1 MADPKVI
8 NYAGEQKIYN
18 KEKVDELLDTKQDT
32 LVPDIVVQDSV
43 NVVTNSAVKAYVDAE
58 TQRAETAEGDLN
70 DLNTTDKSNLVAA
83 INEVKDS
90 AYTVDEHVT
99 AGSTN
104 PVQNTGVKEYV
115 DAQDE
120 ATLQSAKDYTDDK
133 IGELEPGDGS
143 TVVELTGHLGDL
155 NNAAESLVT
164 AINNIDGRVEQ
175 NSLGIGALETSLNQE
190 STARIAGDQALD
202 TKITQVE
209 QAKQDKLTFDD
220 TPTHSSNNPVTST
233 GIKDYVDEI
242 TGQLGDLNNAAE
254 SLVTA
259 INQLDDRVGQNATS
273 INDLNNNLAAELQAR
288 IDGDQAL
295 DTKITQVEQTKQNK
309 LTFDDTPTHSSNNPV
324 TSTGIKDYVDEIT
337 GQLNDL
343 NTPAESL
350 VTAINQLEGKFKDPD
365 DAMSDTSENAV
376 QNKVIKEYI
385 DDKDT
390 TPAEGSQ
397 KAVTSDGIY
406 KAIKRSYV
414 KVGDIMDWPQ
424 FKTETRTMVSDSP
437 FEFTFNGLMH
447 NVTVEPKD
455 VEFEIAD
462 NVPEGWK
469 AMDGTAVIDA
479 ADNQEL
485 ADFFGGRNTTT
496 DGKIWIPYL
505 PRKIIKVA
513 Y

>member
-18 KEKVDELLDTKQDT
+18 KEKVDELLDLKQDT
-32 LVPDIVVQDSV
+32 LVPDILVQDSV
-43 NVVTNSAVKAYVDAE
+43 NVVTNAAVKAYVDDE
-58 TQRAETAEGDLN
+58 TQRAESAEGDLN
-70 DLNTTDKSNLVAA
+70 DLDTTDKSNLVAA
-83 INEVKDS
+83 INEVKNS

-190 STARIAGDQALD
+190 SAARIAGDQALD

-242 TGQLGDLNNAAE
+242 TGQLD
-254 SLVTA
+254 
-259 INQLDDRVGQNATS
+259 
-273 INDLNNNLAAELQAR
+273 
-288 IDGDQAL
+288 
-295 DTKITQVEQTKQNK
+295 
-309 LTFDDTPTHSSNNPV
+309 
-324 TSTGIKDYVDEIT
+324 
-337 GQLNDL
+337 DL

-350 VTAINQLEGKFKDPD
+350 VTAINQLGGKFKDPD
-365 DAMSDTSENAV
+365 DVMSDTSENAV

-385 DDKDT
+385 DDRDT
-390 TPAEGSQ
+390 TPTEGSQ

-406 KAIKRSYV
+406 KAIKKSYV
-414 KVGDIMDWPQ
+414 KIGEIMDWPQ
-424 FKTETRTMVSDSP
+424 FKTETRTMISDNP
-437 FEFTFNGLMH
+437 FEFTFNGLVH
-447 NVTVEPKD
+447 NVAVEPKD
-455 VEFEIAD
+455 VELEIAD
-462 NVPEGWK
+462 NVPEGWR
-469 AMDGTAVIDA
+469 AMDGSVELDA
-479 ADNQEL
+479 ATNQEL

>member
-32 LVPDIVVQDSV
+32 LVPDVVVQDSV

-58 TQRAETAEGDLN
+58 TQRAESAEGDLN
-70 DLNTTDKSNLVAA
+70 DLKTTDKSNLVAA

-120 ATLQSAKDYTDDK
+120 ATLQSAKGYTDDK

-143 TVVELTGHLGDL
+143 TVVELTGHLGNL

-190 STARIAGDQALD
+190 SAARIAGDQALD

-209 QAKQDKLTFDD
+209 QTKQDKLTFDD

-242 TGQLGDLNNAAE
+242 TGQLGDLN
-254 SLVTA
+254 
-259 INQLDDRVGQNATS
+259 
-273 INDLNNNLAAELQAR
+273 
-288 IDGDQAL
+288 
-295 DTKITQVEQTKQNK
+295 
-309 LTFDDTPTHSSNNPV
+309 
-324 TSTGIKDYVDEIT
+324 
-337 GQLNDL
+337 
-343 NTPAESL
+343 TPAESL
-350 VTAINQLEGKFKDPD
+350 VTAINQLEGKYKEPD
-365 DAMSDTSENAV
+365 TAMSDTSENAV

-385 DDKDT
+385 DDRDT
-390 TPAEGSQ
+390 TPTENSE

-406 KAIKRSYV
+406 KAIRKAGV
-414 KVGDIMDWPQ
+414 KIGDIMDWPQ
-424 FKTETRTMVSDSP
+424 FKTETRTMTSDNP
-437 FEFTFNGLMH
+437 FGFTFNGLMH
-447 NVTVEPKD
+447 NVAVEPKD
-455 VEFEIAD
+455 VELEIAD
-462 NVPEGWK
+462 NVPEGWR
-469 AMDGTAVIDA
+469 AMDGSVELDA
-479 ADNQEL
+479 ATNQEL
-485 ADFFGGRNTTT
+485 ANFFGGRNTTT

-505 PRKIIKVA
+505 PHKIIKVA

>member
-1 MADPKVI
+1 MAEPKVI

-43 NVVTNSAVKAYVDAE
+43 NVVTNSAIKTYVDTE
-58 TQRAETAEGDLN
+58 TQRAESAEGDLN

-83 INEVKDS
+83 INEVKNS

-115 DAQDE
+115 DAQDA
-120 ATLQSAKDYTDDK
+120 ATLQSAKDYTDGK

-143 TVVELTGHLGDL
+143 TVAELTGHLGDL
-155 NNAAESLVT
+155 KNAAESLVT

-190 STARIAGDQALD
+190 SAARIAGDQALD

-220 TPTHSSNNPVTST
+220 TPTHSSINPVTST

-242 TGQLGDLNNAAE
+242 TGQLGDLN
-254 SLVTA
+254 
-259 INQLDDRVGQNATS
+259 
-273 INDLNNNLAAELQAR
+273 
-288 IDGDQAL
+288 
-295 DTKITQVEQTKQNK
+295 
-309 LTFDDTPTHSSNNPV
+309 
-324 TSTGIKDYVDEIT
+324 
-337 GQLNDL
+337 
-343 NTPAESL
+343 TPAESL
-350 VTAINQLEGKFKDPD
+350 VTAINQLEGKYKEPD
-365 DAMSDTSENAV
+365 AAMSDTSENAV
-376 QNKVIKEYI
+376 QNKVIKAYV

-390 TPAEGSQ
+390 TPTENSE

-406 KAIKRSYV
+406 KAIKKSYV
-414 KVGDIMDWPQ
+414 KIGDIMDWPQ
-424 FKTETRTMVSDSP
+424 FKTETRTMISDNP
-437 FEFTFNGLMH
+437 FEFTFNGLVH
-447 NVTVEPKD
+447 NVAVEPKD

-462 NVPEGWK
+462 NVPEGWR
-469 AMDGTAVIDA
+469 AMDGSVELDA
-479 ADNQEL
+479 ATNKEL

>member
-1 MADPKVI
+1 MADPRII
-8 NYAGEQKIYN
+8 NYAGDQKIYN

-32 LVPDIVVQDSV
+32 LVPDIVVQDSS
-43 NVVTNSAVKAYVDAE
+43 NVVTNAAVKAYIDAE
-58 TQRAETAEGDLN
+58 TQRAESVEGDLN
-70 DLNTTDKSNLVAA
+70 DLDTTDKSNIVAA

-120 ATLQSAKDYTDDK
+120 ATLQSAKDYADDK
-133 IGELEPGDGS
+133 IGELEPGDG
-143 TVVELTGHLGDL
+143 TAVVELTGHLGDL

-190 STARIAGDQALD
+190 SAARIAGDQALD

-242 TGQLGDLNNAAE
+242 TGQLGDLN
-254 SLVTA
+254 
-259 INQLDDRVGQNATS
+259 
-273 INDLNNNLAAELQAR
+273 
-288 IDGDQAL
+288 
-295 DTKITQVEQTKQNK
+295 
-309 LTFDDTPTHSSNNPV
+309 
-324 TSTGIKDYVDEIT
+324 
-337 GQLNDL
+337 
-343 NTPAESL
+343 TPAESL
-350 VTAINQLEGKFKDPD
+350 VTAINQLEGKYKDPD
-365 DAMSDTSENAV
+365 DVMSDTSENAV
-376 QNKVIKEYI
+376 QNKVIKAYV
-385 DDKDT
+385 DDRDI
-390 TPAEGSQ
+390 TPTENSE
-397 KAVTSDGIY
+397 KTVTSDGIY
-406 KAIKRSYV
+406 KAIRKAGV
-414 KVGDIMDWPQ
+414 KIGDIMDWPQ
-424 FKTETRTMVSDSP
+424 FKTETRTMISDNP
-437 FEFTFNGLMH
+437 FEFTFNGLVH
-447 NVTVEPKD
+447 NVAVEPKE
-455 VEFEIAD
+455 VELEIAD

-469 AMDGTAVIDA
+469 AMDGSVELDA
-479 ADNQEL
+479 DTNQEL
-485 ADFFGGRNTTT
+485 AGFFGGRNTTI

>member
-18 KEKVDELLDTKQDT
+18 KEKVDELLDLKQDT
-32 LVPDIVVQDSV
+32 LVPDITVQDSV
-43 NVVTNSAVKAYVDAE
+43 NVVTNAAVKAYVDAE
-58 TQRAETAEGDLN
+58 TQRAESAEGKLADLK
-70 DLNTTDKSNLVAA
+70 TTDKSNLVAA

-115 DAQDE
+115 DAQDA

-133 IGELEPGDGS
+133 IGELKPGDGS

-164 AINNIDGRVEQ
+164 AINNTDGRVEQ
-175 NSLGIGALETSLNQE
+175 NSLGIGTLETSLNQE

-242 TGQLGDLNNAAE
+242 TGQLGDLN
-254 SLVTA
+254 
-259 INQLDDRVGQNATS
+259 
-273 INDLNNNLAAELQAR
+273 
-288 IDGDQAL
+288 
-295 DTKITQVEQTKQNK
+295 
-309 LTFDDTPTHSSNNPV
+309 
-324 TSTGIKDYVDEIT
+324 
-337 GQLNDL
+337 
-343 NTPAESL
+343 TPAESL
-350 VTAINQLEGKFKDPD
+350 VTAINQLEGKYKEPD
-365 DAMSDTSENAV
+365 TAMSDTSKNAV
-376 QNKVIKEYI
+376 QNKVIKAYV
-385 DDKDT
+385 DDRDT
-390 TPAEGSQ
+390 IPTEGSQ

-406 KAIKRSYV
+406 KAIRKAGV
-414 KVGDIMDWPQ
+414 KIGDIMDWPQ
-424 FKTETRTMVSDSP
+424 FRTETRTMISDNP
-437 FEFTFNGLMH
+437 FEFTFNGLVH
-447 NVTVEPKD
+447 RVAVEPKD
-455 VEFEIAD
+455 VELEIAD

-479 ADNQEL
+479 AVNQEL
-485 ADFFGGRNTTT
+485 ADFFGGRNTTE

-505 PRKIIKVA
+505 PHKIIKVA

>member
-32 LVPDIVVQDSV
+32 LVPDITVQDSV
-43 NVVTNSAVKAYVDAE
+43 NVVTNAAVKAYVDAE
-58 TQRAETAEGDLN
+58 TQRAESAEGDLT
-70 DLNTTDKSNLVAA
+70 DLKTTDKSNLVAA

-99 AGSTN
+99 TGSTN

-115 DAQDE
+115 DAQDA

-133 IGELEPGDGS
+133 IGELEQGDGS

-155 NNAAESLVT
+155 KNTAESLVT

-175 NSLGIGALETSLNQE
+175 NLLGIEALETSLNQE
-190 STARIAGDQALD
+190 SAARIAGDQALD

-242 TGQLGDLNNAAE
+242 TGQLGDLN
-254 SLVTA
+254 
-259 INQLDDRVGQNATS
+259 
-273 INDLNNNLAAELQAR
+273 
-288 IDGDQAL
+288 
-295 DTKITQVEQTKQNK
+295 
-309 LTFDDTPTHSSNNPV
+309 
-324 TSTGIKDYVDEIT
+324 
-337 GQLNDL
+337 
-343 NTPAESL
+343 TPAESL
-350 VTAINQLEGKFKDPD
+350 VTAINQLEGKYKEPD
-365 DAMSDTSENAV
+365 TAMSDTSENTV
-376 QNKVIKEYI
+376 QNKVIKAYV

-406 KAIKRSYV
+406 KAIKKSYV
-414 KVGDIMDWPQ
+414 KIGEIMDWPQ
-424 FKTETRTMVSDSP
+424 FKTETRTMISDNP
-437 FEFTFNGLMH
+437 FEFTFNGLVH
-447 NVTVEPKD
+447 NVAVEPKD
-455 VEFEIAD
+455 VELEIAD
-462 NVPEGWK
+462 NVPEGWR
-469 AMDGTAVIDA
+469 AMDGSVELDA
-479 ADNQEL
+479 ATNQEL

>member
-8 NYAGEQKIYN
+8 NYAGGQKIYN
-18 KEKVDELLDTKQDT
+18 KEKVDELLATKQDT

-43 NVVTNSAVKAYVDAE
+43 NVVTNSAVKTYVDAE
-58 TQRAETAEGDLN
+58 TQRAKATEGKLA

-115 DAQDE
+115 DAQDT

-143 TVVELTGHLGDL
+143 TVVELTGHLGGL
-155 NNAAESLVT
+155 KNAAESLVT

-175 NSLGIGALETSLNQE
+175 NSLGIGALEASLNQE
-190 STARIAGDQALD
+190 SAARIAGDQALD

-242 TGQLGDLNNAAE
+242 TGQLGDLN
-254 SLVTA
+254 
-259 INQLDDRVGQNATS
+259 
-273 INDLNNNLAAELQAR
+273 
-288 IDGDQAL
+288 
-295 DTKITQVEQTKQNK
+295 
-309 LTFDDTPTHSSNNPV
+309 
-324 TSTGIKDYVDEIT
+324 
-337 GQLNDL
+337 
-343 NTPAESL
+343 TPAESL
-350 VTAINQLEGKFKDPD
+350 VTAINQLEGKYKEPD
-365 DAMSDTSENAV
+365 TAMSDTSENAV

-385 DDKDT
+385 DDRDT
-390 TPAEGSQ
+390 TPTENSE

-406 KAIKRSYV
+406 KAIKKDGV
-414 KVGDIMDWPQ
+414 KIGDVMDWPQ
-424 FKTETRTMVSDSP
+424 FKTETRTMISDNP
-437 FEFTFNGLMH
+437 FEFTFNGLVH
-447 NVTVEPKD
+447 NVAVEPKD
-455 VEFEIAD
+455 VELEIAD
-462 NVPEGWK
+462 NVPEGWR
-469 AMDGTAVIDA
+469 AMDGTAVINA

-485 ADFFGGRNTTT
+485 ADFFSGRNTTE

>member
-32 LVPDIVVQDSV
+32 LVPDVVVQDSV

-58 TQRAETAEGDLN
+58 TQRAESAEGDLD

-120 ATLQSAKDYTDDK
+120 ATLQSAKGYTDDK

-175 NSLGIGALETSLNQE
+175 SSLGIGALETSLNQE
-190 STARIAGDQALD
+190 SAARIAGDQALD

-242 TGQLGDLNNAAE
+242 TGQLGDLN
-254 SLVTA
+254 
-259 INQLDDRVGQNATS
+259 
-273 INDLNNNLAAELQAR
+273 
-288 IDGDQAL
+288 
-295 DTKITQVEQTKQNK
+295 
-309 LTFDDTPTHSSNNPV
+309 
-324 TSTGIKDYVDEIT
+324 
-337 GQLNDL
+337 
-343 NTPAESL
+343 TPAESL
-350 VTAINQLEGKFKDPD
+350 VTAINQLEGKYKDPD
-365 DAMSDTSENAV
+365 DAMSDISENTV
-376 QNKVIKEYI
+376 QNKVIKAYV
-385 DDKDT
+385 DDRDI
-390 TPAEGSQ
+390 TPTENSE

-406 KAIKRSYV
+406 KAIRKAGV
-414 KVGDIMDWPQ
+414 KIGDIMDWPQ
-424 FKTETRTMVSDSP
+424 FKTETRTMTSDNP
-437 FEFTFNGLMH
+437 FEFTFNGLVH
-447 NVTVEPKD
+447 NVAVEPKD
-455 VEFEIAD
+455 VELEIAD
-462 NVPEGWK
+462 NVPEGWR
-469 AMDGTAVIDA
+469 AMDGSVELDA
-479 ADNQEL
+479 ATNQEL

>member
-32 LVPDIVVQDSV
+32 LVPDVVVQDSV

-58 TQRAETAEGDLN
+58 TQRAKETEGDLA
-70 DLNTTDKSNLVAA
+70 DLNTTDKSNIVAA

-120 ATLQSAKDYTDDK
+120 ATLQSAKGYTDDK

-175 NSLGIGALETSLNQE
+175 NSLGIGAIETSLNQE
-190 STARIAGDQALD
+190 SAARIAGDQALD

-209 QAKQDKLTFDD
+209 QAKQDKLIFDD

-242 TGQLGDLNNAAE
+242 TGQLGDLN
-254 SLVTA
+254 
-259 INQLDDRVGQNATS
+259 
-273 INDLNNNLAAELQAR
+273 
-288 IDGDQAL
+288 
-295 DTKITQVEQTKQNK
+295 
-309 LTFDDTPTHSSNNPV
+309 
-324 TSTGIKDYVDEIT
+324 
-337 GQLNDL
+337 
-343 NTPAESL
+343 TPAESL
-350 VTAINQLEGKFKDPD
+350 VTAINQLDGKFKDPD
-365 DAMSDTSENAV
+365 AAMSDTSENAV

-385 DDKDT
+385 DDRDT
-390 TPAEGSQ
+390 TPTEGSQ

-406 KAIKRSYV
+406 KAIKKSYV
-414 KVGDIMDWPQ
+414 KIGDIMDWPQ
-424 FKTETRTMVSDSP
+424 FKTEMRTMSSDNP
-437 FEFTFNGLMH
+437 FEFTFNGLVH
-447 NVTVEPKD
+447 RVAVEPKD
-455 VEFEIAD
+455 VELEIAD

-469 AMDGTAVIDA
+469 AMDGSVELDA
-479 ADNQEL
+479 ATNQEL

>member
-32 LVPDIVVQDSV
+32 LVPDITVQDSV
-43 NVVTNSAVKAYVDAE
+43 NVVTNSAVKAYVDTE
-58 TQRAETAEGDLN
+58 TQRAESAEGDLN
-70 DLNTTDKSNLVAA
+70 DLKTTDKSNLVAA

-133 IGELEPGDGS
+133 IGELKPGDGS

-155 NNAAESLVT
+155 KNAAESLVT
-164 AINNIDGRVEQ
+164 AINNIDDHVEQ

-190 STARIAGDQALD
+190 SAARIAGDQALD

-242 TGQLGDLNNAAE
+242 TGQLD
-254 SLVTA
+254 
-259 INQLDDRVGQNATS
+259 
-273 INDLNNNLAAELQAR
+273 
-288 IDGDQAL
+288 
-295 DTKITQVEQTKQNK
+295 
-309 LTFDDTPTHSSNNPV
+309 
-324 TSTGIKDYVDEIT
+324 
-337 GQLNDL
+337 DL

-350 VTAINQLEGKFKDPD
+350 VTAINQLEGKYKEPD
-365 DAMSDTSENAV
+365 TAMSDTSENAV
-376 QNKVIKEYI
+376 QNKVIKAYV
-385 DDKDT
+385 DDRDI
-390 TPAEGSQ
+390 TPTENSE

-406 KAIKRSYV
+406 KAIRKAGV
-414 KVGDIMDWPQ
+414 KIGDIIDWPQ
-424 FKTETRTMVSDSP
+424 FKSETRTMTSDNP
-437 FEFTFNGLMH
+437 FEFTFNGLVH
-447 NVTVEPKD
+447 NVAVEPKD
-455 VEFEIAD
+455 VELEIAD
-462 NVPEGWK
+462 NVPEGWR
-469 AMDGTAVIDA
+469 AMDGSVELDA
-479 ADNQEL
+479 ATNQEL

>member
-18 KEKVDELLDTKQDT
+18 KEKVDELLNLKQDT
-32 LVPDIVVQDSV
+32 LVPDITVQDSV

-58 TQRAETAEGDLN
+58 TQRAKSAEGDFA
-70 DLNTTDKSNLVAA
+70 DLKTTDKSNLVAA

-120 ATLQSAKDYTDDK
+120 TTLQSAKDYTDDK
-133 IGELEPGDGS
+133 IGELGPGDGS

-164 AINNIDGRVEQ
+164 AINNIDSRVEQ
-175 NSLGIGALETSLNQE
+175 NLLGIEALEASLNQE
-190 STARIAGDQALD
+190 SAARIAGDQALD

-242 TGQLGDLNNAAE
+242 TGQLGDLN
-254 SLVTA
+254 
-259 INQLDDRVGQNATS
+259 
-273 INDLNNNLAAELQAR
+273 
-288 IDGDQAL
+288 
-295 DTKITQVEQTKQNK
+295 
-309 LTFDDTPTHSSNNPV
+309 
-324 TSTGIKDYVDEIT
+324 
-337 GQLNDL
+337 
-343 NTPAESL
+343 TPAESL
-350 VTAINQLEGKFKDPD
+350 VTAINQLEGKYKEPD
-365 DAMSDTSENAV
+365 TAMSDTSENAV

-385 DDKDT
+385 DDRDT
-390 TPAEGSQ
+390 TPTEGSQ

-406 KAIKRSYV
+406 KAIRKDCV
-414 KVGDIMDWPQ
+414 KIGDIMDWPQ
-424 FKTETRTMVSDSP
+424 FKTETRTMISDNP
-437 FEFTFNGLMH
+437 FEFTFNGLVH
-447 NVTVEPKD
+447 NVAVEPKD
-455 VEFEIAD
+455 VELEIAD

-469 AMDGTAVIDA
+469 AMDGSVELDA
-479 ADNQEL
+479 ATNHEL

>member
-18 KEKVDELLDTKQDT
+18 KEKVDELLDLKQDT
-32 LVPDIVVQDSV
+32 LVPDILVQDSV
-43 NVVTNSAVKAYVDAE
+43 NVVTNAAVKAYVDDE
-58 TQRAETAEGDLN
+58 TQRAESAEGDLN
-70 DLNTTDKSNLVAA
+70 DLDTTDKSNLVAA
-83 INEVKDS
+83 INEVKNS

-190 STARIAGDQALD
+190 SAARIAGDQALD

-242 TGQLGDLNNAAE
+242 TGQLD
-254 SLVTA
+254 
-259 INQLDDRVGQNATS
+259 
-273 INDLNNNLAAELQAR
+273 
-288 IDGDQAL
+288 
-295 DTKITQVEQTKQNK
+295 
-309 LTFDDTPTHSSNNPV
+309 
-324 TSTGIKDYVDEIT
+324 
-337 GQLNDL
+337 DL

-350 VTAINQLEGKFKDPD
+350 VTAINQLGGKFKDPD
-365 DAMSDTSENAV
+365 DVMSDTSENAV

-385 DDKDT
+385 DDRDT
-390 TPAEGSQ
+390 IPTEGSQ

-406 KAIKRSYV
+406 KAIKKSYV
-414 KVGDIMDWPQ
+414 KIGEIMDWPQ
-424 FKTETRTMVSDSP
+424 FKTETRTMISDNP
-437 FEFTFNGLMH
+437 FEFTFNGLVH
-447 NVTVEPKD
+447 NVAVEPKD
-455 VEFEIAD
+455 VELEIAD
-462 NVPEGWK
+462 NVPEGWR
-469 AMDGTAVIDA
+469 AMDGSVELDA
-479 ADNQEL
+479 ATNQEL

>member
-18 KEKVDELLDTKQDT
+18 KEKVDELLDLKQDT
-32 LVPDIVVQDSV
+32 LVPDITVQDSV
-43 NVVTNSAVKAYVDAE
+43 NVVTNSAVKAYVDTE
-58 TQRAETAEGDLN
+58 TQRAKSAEGDLA
-70 DLNTTDKSNLVAA
+70 DLKTTDKSNLVAA

-115 DAQDE
+115 DVQDE
-120 ATLQSAKDYTDDK
+120 ATLQSAKGYTDDK

-143 TVVELTGHLGDL
+143 TVVELTGHLGNL
-155 NNAAESLVT
+155 KNTAESLVT
-164 AINNIDGRVEQ
+164 AINNIDSRVEQ
-175 NSLGIGALETSLNQE
+175 NLLGIEALETSLNQE
-190 STARIAGDQALD
+190 SAARIAGDQALD

-242 TGQLGDLNNAAE
+242 TGQLGDLN
-254 SLVTA
+254 
-259 INQLDDRVGQNATS
+259 
-273 INDLNNNLAAELQAR
+273 
-288 IDGDQAL
+288 
-295 DTKITQVEQTKQNK
+295 
-309 LTFDDTPTHSSNNPV
+309 
-324 TSTGIKDYVDEIT
+324 
-337 GQLNDL
+337 
-343 NTPAESL
+343 TPAESL
-350 VTAINQLEGKFKDPD
+350 VTAINQLEGKYKEPD
-365 DAMSDTSENAV
+365 TAMSDTSENAV
-376 QNKVIKEYI
+376 QNKVIKAYV

-390 TPAEGSQ
+390 TPTENSE

-406 KAIKRSYV
+406 KAIRKAGV
-414 KVGDIMDWPQ
+414 KIGEIMDWPQ
-424 FKTETRTMVSDSP
+424 FKTETRTMISDNP
-437 FEFTFNGLMH
+437 FEFTFNGLVH
-447 NVTVEPKD
+447 NVAVEPKD
-455 VEFEIAD
+455 VELEIAD
-462 NVPEGWK
+462 NVPEGWR
-469 AMDGTAVIDA
+469 AMDGSVELDA
-479 ADNQEL
+479 ATNQEL
-485 ADFFGGRNTTT
+485 ANFFGGRNTTT

>member
-8 NYAGEQKIYN
+8 NYAGNQKLYN

-32 LVPDIVVQDSV
+32 LVPDVVVQDSV

-58 TQRAETAEGDLN
+58 TQRAEATEGDLN
-70 DLNTTDKSNLVAA
+70 DLNTTDKSNIVAA

-120 ATLQSAKDYTDDK
+120 ATLQSAKNYTDDK

-143 TVVELTGHLGDL
+143 TVVELTGHLGNL

-164 AINNIDGRVEQ
+164 AINNESDRVTIIENKSITLDNDLATERQ
-175 NSLGIGALETSLNQE
+175 
-190 STARIAGDQALD
+190 ARIAGDQALD

-242 TGQLGDLNNAAE
+242 TGQLGDLN
-254 SLVTA
+254 
-259 INQLDDRVGQNATS
+259 
-273 INDLNNNLAAELQAR
+273 
-288 IDGDQAL
+288 
-295 DTKITQVEQTKQNK
+295 
-309 LTFDDTPTHSSNNPV
+309 
-324 TSTGIKDYVDEIT
+324 
-337 GQLNDL
+337 
-343 NTPAESL
+343 TPAESL
-350 VTAINQLEGKFKDPD
+350 VTAINQLDGKFKDPD
-365 DAMSDTSENAV
+365 AAMSDTSENAV

-385 DDKDT
+385 DDRDT
-390 TPAEGSQ
+390 TPTEGSQ

-406 KAIKRSYV
+406 KAIRKAGV
-414 KVGDIMDWPQ
+414 KIGDIMDWPQ
-424 FKTETRTMVSDSP
+424 FKAETRTMTSDNL
-437 FEFTFNGLMH
+437 FEFTFNGLAH
-447 NVTVEPKD
+447 NVAVEPKD
-455 VEFEIAD
+455 VELEIAD
-462 NVPEGWK
+462 NVPEGWR
-469 AMDGTAVIDA
+469 AMDGSVELDA
-479 ADNQEL
+479 ATNQEL

-505 PRKIIKVA
+505 PHKIIKVA